1 MNDKRQRAAGT
12 LRRLV
17 LRLLGFKPIE
27 PHNLGGGWR
36 LYEDG
41 HGFLSALNRDNFT
54 GWYLITDKHGRPFR
68 PQNAPRDLRGDSR
81 VTVHADVGQPKGGE
95 A

>member
-1 MNDKRQRAAGT
+1 MRNEKTNGAT

-17 LRLLGFKPIE
+17 LQLLGFKPCE

-68 PQNAPRDLRGDSR
+68 SQNTEVSVER
-81 VTVHADVGQPKGGE
+81 
-95 A
+95 

>member
-1 MNDKRQRAAGT
+1 MTSKARNEGS

-68 PQNAPRDLRGDSR
+68 PQNAPGEGRGIPR
-81 VTVHADVGQPKGGE
+81 TLHPIVGQSE
-95 A
+95 VAE

>member
-1 MNDKRQRAAGT
+1 MSGPLHNMTDWRLSALRASRSEGS

-68 PQNAPRDLRGDSR
+68 PQNAG
-81 VTVHADVGQPKGGE
+81 VHTPSE
-95 A
+95 AR